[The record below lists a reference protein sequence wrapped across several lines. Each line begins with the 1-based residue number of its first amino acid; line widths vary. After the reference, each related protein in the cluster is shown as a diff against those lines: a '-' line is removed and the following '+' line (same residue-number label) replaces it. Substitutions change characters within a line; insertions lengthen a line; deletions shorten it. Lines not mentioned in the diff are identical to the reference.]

1 MKKRDLKSRLLPW
14 VFIGPA
20 VLVMAAACLYP
31 VLSALQLGFYDW
43 SMGTPWSEAKWQGF
57 DAFIRAFSDG
67 AVWRSLYTTLVFA
80 FVCVS
85 AEMILGISLALALEQ
100 QTQRP
105 LRGMMIFRTMFILPM
120 MIAPIAV
127 GLTWRYLFDA
137 QFGLL
142 NAIIGVFGFE
152 PLGWLANEQLAFA
165 AIVIAD
171 IWQWTPFVFIMMI
184 AAFANIDTSVLEA
197 ARIDGA
203 TWWQTTWLVKLPMV
217 LDVIVI
223 TLLMRLID
231 AFRVLEV
238 IYILTFGGPGESTE
252 ILSLHIY
259 KTAFISQR
267 LGSAAAISVLLLIVV
282 AILSWGA
289 LKLSNPLKEKQ

>member
-1 MKKRDLKSRLLPW
+1 MRTPRWVPW
-14 VFIGPA
+14 VYLGPA
-20 VLVMAAACLYP
+20 VAVMAVACLVP
-31 VLSALQLGFYDW
+31 LLSALQLGFYDW
-43 SMGTPWSEAKWQGF
+43 SLGTPWGEAKWVGT
-57 DAFIRAFSDG
+57 DAFVAAFQDA
-67 AVWRSLYTTLVFA
+67 AVWRSLVTTLIFA
-80 FVCVS
+80 AVCVV
-85 AEMILGISLALALEQ
+85 AEMLLGIALALALEGDV
-100 QTQRP
+100 
-105 LRGMMIFRTMFILPM
+105 RGMAFFRTLFILPM

-142 NAIIGVFGFE
+142 NAIIGVLGMA
-152 PLGWLANEQLAFA
+152 PVGWLAQENTAFI

-184 AAFANIDTSVLEA
+184 AGLANVDSSVLEA

-203 TWWQTTWLVKLPMV
+203 TWWQATRRVKLPMIMH
-217 LDVIVI
+217 VIAI

-238 IYILTFGGPGESTE
+238 IYILTFGGPGDSTE

-259 KTAFISQR
+259 KTAFVGQR
-267 LGSAAAISVLLLIVV
+267 LGSAAAISVLLLVVV
-282 AILSWGA
+282 ALLSWLA
-289 LKLSNPLKEKQ
+289 LKLSNPLKEDDR

>member
-1 MKKRDLKSRLLPW
+1 M
-14 VFIGPA
+14 A
-20 VLVMAAACLYP
+20 VACLYP
-31 VLSALQLGFYDW
+31 LLSALQLGFYDW
-43 SMGTPWSEAKWQGF
+43 SMGTPWREAKWVGL
-57 DAFIRAFSDG
+57 DAFTTAFNDA
-67 AVWRSLYTTLVFA
+67 AVWRSLVTTLLFA
-80 FVCVS
+80 FVSVL
-85 AEMILGISLALALEQ
+85 AEMTLGIALALALEGKV
-100 QTQRP
+100 
-105 LRGMMIFRTMFILPM
+105 RGMAFFRTLFILPM

-142 NAIIGVFGFE
+142 NAILAVFGAA
-152 PLGWLANEQLAFA
+152 PVGWLAQESTAFI

-184 AAFANIDTSVLEA
+184 AALANVDGAVIEA

-203 TWWQTTWLVKLPMV
+203 NWWQTTFRVKLPMV
-217 LDVIVI
+217 MNVIVI

-238 IYILTFGGPGESTE
+238 IYILTFGGPGDSTE

-259 KTAFISQR
+259 KTAFVSQR
-267 LGSAAAISVLLLIVV
+267 LGSAAAISVLLLVVV
-282 AILSWGA
+282 AALSWFA
-289 LKLSNPLKEKQ
+289 LRLSNPLKDEERKS

>member
-1 MKKRDLKSRLLPW
+1 LISKKLIPW
-14 VFIGPA
+14 FYIGPA

-31 VLSALQLGFYDW
+31 VLSALRLGFYDW
-43 SMGTPWSEAKWQGF
+43 SMGTPWSSATYQGF
-57 DAFIRAFSDG
+57 DAFTRAFTDP

-80 FVCVS
+80 FVCVT
-85 AEMILGISLALALEQ
+85 AEMVLGIALALALEER
-100 QTQRP
+100 TKNP
-105 LRGMMIFRTMFILPM
+105 LKGMMVFRTLFILPM

-142 NAIIGVFGFE
+142 NAIVGLFGVE
-152 PLGWLANEQLAFA
+152 PVGWLASEHLAFT
-165 AIVIAD
+165 AIIIAD

-184 AAFANIDTSVLEA
+184 AALANVDSSVMEA
-197 ARIDGA
+197 AKIDGA
-203 TWWQTTWLVKLPMV
+203 TWWQSTWLVKLPMIR
-217 LDVIVI
+217 DVIVI

-238 IYILTFGGPGESTE
+238 IYILTFGGPGDSTE

-267 LGSAAAISVLLLIVV
+267 LGSAAAISVMLLMVV
-282 AILSWGA
+282 ALLSWWA
-289 LKLSNPLKEKQ
+289 LRLSNPLKDKK

>member
-1 MKKRDLKSRLLPW
+1 LISKKFLPW
-14 VFIGPA
+14 FYIGPA

-31 VLSALQLGFYDW
+31 VLSALRLGFYDW
-43 SMGTPWSEAKWQGF
+43 SMGTPWSSATYQGF
-57 DAFIRAFSDG
+57 DAFTRAFTDP

-80 FVCVS
+80 FVCVT
-85 AEMILGISLALALEQ
+85 AEMVLGIALALALEER
-100 QTQRP
+100 TKNP
-105 LRGMMIFRTMFILPM
+105 LKGMMVFRTLFILPM

-142 NAIIGVFGFE
+142 NAIVGLFGVE
-152 PLGWLANEQLAFA
+152 PIGWLASEHMAFT
-165 AIVIAD
+165 AIIIAD

-184 AAFANIDTSVLEA
+184 AALANVDSSVMEA
-197 ARIDGA
+197 AKIDGA
-203 TWWQTTWLVKLPMV
+203 TWWQSTWLVKLPMIR
-217 LDVIVI
+217 DVIVI

-238 IYILTFGGPGESTE
+238 IYILTFGGPGDSTE

-267 LGSAAAISVLLLIVV
+267 LGSAAAISVMLLLVV
-282 AILSWGA
+282 ALLSWWA
-289 LKLSNPLKEKQ
+289 LRFSNPLKDKK

>member
-1 MKKRDLKSRLLPW
+1 MGLDA
-14 VFIGPA
+14 F
-20 VLVMAAACLYP
+20 AAA
-31 VLSALQLGFYDW
+31 F
-43 SMGTPWSEAKWQGF
+43 K
-57 DAFIRAFSDG
+57 DA
-67 AVWRSLYTTLVFA
+67 AVWRSLWTTLMFA
-80 FVCVS
+80 FVCVT
-85 AEMILGISLALALEQ
+85 AEMVLGIALALSLEGSV
-100 QTQRP
+100 
-105 LRGMMIFRTMFILPM
+105 RGMAFFRTLFILPM

-127 GLTWRYLFDA
+127 GLIWRYLFDA

-142 NAIIGVFGFE
+142 NAILGVFGAA
-152 PLGWLANEQLAFA
+152 PVGWLAQEHTAFI

-184 AAFANIDTSVLEA
+184 AALANVDGAVLEA

-203 TWWQTTWLVKLPMV
+203 NWWQSTFRVKLPMIMH
-217 LDVIVI
+217 VIVI

-238 IYILTFGGPGESTE
+238 IYILTFGGPGDSTE

-267 LGSAAAISVLLLIVV
+267 LGSAAAISVLLLVVV
-282 AILSWGA
+282 AALSWFA
-289 LKLSNPLKEKQ
+289 LRLSNPLKDEERT